1 MRARLLASLG
11 AIALLATACGSSG
24 GNAGKPADAGKIDS
38 AQADSGADA
47 PVADAKSNDGGAS
60 DAADGSAPG
69 DAAAEARVDAA
80 SEARVDAASEAAP
93 DAAVSCTADYN
104 VPPTGLSGWS
114 PLLSQTGNMT
124 LTYDVN
130 HSHDDGLGPLGFCPA
145 VVAKGSL
152 YLKLVSARFETD
164 EQPPNQ
170 PCVTDYTQP
179 DPTFQKYGCC
189 WSGGNHNIY
198 VEVRDQ
204 SGQRIKA
211 GFDVFYGSNVDHVTD
226 QGKPAN
232 EFPMNYAIFA
242 DGQYGARAVYTDPKQ
257 GPLPS
262 DAVTNMR
269 MPIHHHVS
277 YLLTFQITRK

>member
-1 MRARLLASLG
+1 MVLRRTAVLG
-11 AIALLATACGSSG
+11 ALALLAAGCSGSSG
-24 GNAGKPADAGKIDS
+24 KTANPADGGHTHL
-38 AQADSGADA
+38 ADSGSDA
-47 PVADAKSNDGGAS
+47 PVSDATPPDAGAS
-60 DAADGSAPG
+60 DAADGAAPG
-69 DAAAEARVDAA
+69 DAALDDA
-80 SEARVDAASEAAP
+80 SDAAP
-93 DAAVSCTADYN
+93 DAAVDCTAGYN
-104 VPPTGLSGWS
+104 VPPTGLAGWS
-114 PLLSQTGNMT
+114 PLLSQSGNMT
-124 LTYDVN
+124 LTYDPN

-145 VVAKGSL
+145 AVAKGSL

-164 EQPPNQ
+164 EQPPNL

-179 DPTFQKYGCC
+179 DPTFQQYGCC
-189 WSGGNHNIY
+189 WSGGTHNIY

-232 EFPMNYAIFA
+232 EFPMNYAIYA
-242 DGQYGARAVYTDPKQ
+242 NGVYGARAVYTDPNQ

-277 YLLTFQITRK
+277 YLLTFQITKK